1 MRNSNLSIDNALH
14 GIADLVRDRIGPAV
28 NDPFAAQMARLSCIL
43 LRICANGLDDAAE
56 LRFEE
61 NAAIRSIL
69 KEASIILNGPL
80 SRQLDVAGASTDP
93 GLKISVLDEGNHQ
106 LRLLLVKA
114 QAALETREDAPARAI
129 VQHIW
134 RFLEA
139 TEARREPKEQEQ
151 TPQMHSVS

>member
-1 MRNSNLSIDNALH
+1 MRNYNLSIDNALH

-93 GLKISVLDEGNHQ
+93 GLKISVLDEEVNGLADDHRAADGGNPAGAAGV
-106 LRLLLVKA
+106 LRVVDGRDWA
-114 QAALETREDAPARAI
+114 RCAPVAY
-129 VQHIW
+129 QNH
-134 RFLEA
+134 F
-139 TEARREPKEQEQ
+139 
-151 TPQMHSVS
+151 

>member
-1 MRNSNLSIDNALH
+1 MRNYNLSIDNALH
-14 GIADLVRDRIGPAV
+14 GIADLLRDRIGPAV
-28 NDPFAAQMARLSCIL
+28 NDPFAAQMARLSCML
-43 LRICANGLDDAAE
+43 LRICANGLDNAAE

-80 SRQLDVAGASTDP
+80 SRQLGVAAASTDP
-93 GLKISVLDEGNHQ
+93 SLKISVLDDENHR
-106 LRLLLVKA
+106 LRLLLVQA